1 MTSALPTLPVLL
13 PILGAA
19 SAVVAGRSVAVQR
32 LVALATLASVAV
44 VAAVLLVIADRSGP
58 VVTALGGW
66 APPVGIALVADRLS
80 ALLLLVSTLVALAVL
95 VYAISQRIADYGR
108 RMTSSTFYPMYLVLS
123 AGVSLAY
130 LSGDLFT
137 LFVSFEVMLTASYV
151 LLTRNTDV
159 QTIRAGM
166 TYVTVSLLS
175 SLLFLTAVGL
185 VYAAT
190 ATVNLADLSERVGT
204 LPPGLRTVLALM
216 LVVVFGIKAA
226 MVPLHFWLPDSYPNA
241 PAPVTALFAGL
252 LTKVSFYAMLRTQT
266 LMFPHDGPWTLM
278 LWFAVATMLV
288 GALGAVAQ
296 NDINRL
302 LSFLLVSHIGFMLF
316 GLAVFDAR
324 GLSGATLYAAHH
336 ITVLATLF
344 LVSGLITRRTGTVA
358 LDRMGGMAKTAPVL
372 AVLFGIPALTLAGLP
387 PTAGFVA
394 KLQLLQ
400 AGAGAGVSTTLAAAV
415 VIVASFLTLYALT
428 KVWVRVFW
436 GSPRDTVDDPNP
448 DDELEVGTART
459 PWPMYVATAGLV
471 VVSLSIAV
479 FAGPLSALTGRAG
492 ADLIAREP
500 YRIAVLGGPGP

>member
-1 MTSALPTLPVLL
+1 
-13 PILGAA
+13 
-19 SAVVAGRSVAVQR
+19 
-32 LVALATLASVAV
+32 
-44 VAAVLLVIADRSGP
+44 
-58 VVTALGGW
+58 
-66 APPVGIALVADRLS
+66 
-80 ALLLLVSTLVALAVL
+80 
-95 VYAISQRIADYGR
+95 
-108 RMTSSTFYPMYLVLS
+108 
-123 AGVSLAY
+123 
-130 LSGDLFT
+130 
-137 LFVSFEVMLTASYV
+137 
-151 LLTRNTDV
+151 
-159 QTIRAGM
+159 
-166 TYVTVSLLS
+166 
-175 SLLFLTAVGL
+175 
-185 VYAAT
+185 
-190 ATVNLADLSERVGT
+190 
-204 LPPGLRTVLALM
+204 M

-252 LTKVSFYAMLRTQT
+252 LTKVSFYAMLRTQS
-266 LMFPHDGPWTLM
+266 LLFPHDHPWSLM

-288 GALGAVAQ
+288 GALGALAQ

-316 GLAVFDAR
+316 GLGVFDAR
-324 GLSGATLYAAHH
+324 GMSGATLYAAHH

-358 LDRMGGMAKTAPVL
+358 LDRMGGMATSSPAL

-436 GSPRDTVDDPNP
+436 GGPRDTVDDPNP
-448 DDELEVGTART
+448 DDDLEVGTART

-471 VVSLSIAV
+471 VVSLSVAV

-492 ADLIAREP
+492 EDMISRDA
-500 YRIAVLGGPGP
+500 YRVAVLGGPGP